1 MSADRVNEFDSDAW
15 GSVFDAMTKEREESE
30 SAEAVSARQ
39 AAEMVTKMLEDM
51 QEKFVGALDKMEG
64 DRECSTVSCMTE
76 CSDLLI
82 RAIIGSGRVP

>member
-1 MSADRVNEFDSDAW
+1 MSDRVNEFDADAW

-51 QEKFVGALDKMEG
+51 QENF
-64 DRECSTVSCMTE
+64 SCMSSARWTRWKAIVSVARFLDGVQR
-76 CSDLLI
+76 SDP
-82 RAIIGSGRVP
+82 IIGSGRVP

>member
-1 MSADRVNEFDSDAW
+1 MSAATVCRTQLSDHWADRVNEFDSDAW

-51 QEKFVGALDKMEG
+51 QEKRRRTGQD
-64 DRECSTVSCMTE
+64 
-76 CSDLLI
+76 
-82 RAIIGSGRVP
+82 GRRP

>member
-1 MSADRVNEFDSDAW
+1 MSDRVNEFDTDAW

-64 DRECSTVSCMTE
+64 DRKSSTVSCMTE

>member
-1 MSADRVNEFDSDAW
+1 
-15 GSVFDAMTKEREESE
+15 MTKEREESE

-64 DRECSTVSCMTE
+64 DRECTLC
-76 CSDLLI
+76 C
-82 RAIIGSGRVP
+82 

>member
-1 MSADRVNEFDSDAW
+1 MSDHWADRVNEFDSDAW

-64 DRECSTVSCMTE
+64 DRECSTVS
-76 CSDLLI
+76 
-82 RAIIGSGRVP
+82 

>member
-1 MSADRVNEFDSDAW
+1 MQQRSAARSCLIIGPIRVNEFDADAW

-64 DRECSTVSCMTE
+64 DRECSTVS
-76 CSDLLI
+76 
-82 RAIIGSGRVP
+82 

>member
-1 MSADRVNEFDSDAW
+1 MSADRVNEFDTDAW

-51 QEKFVGALDKMEG
+51 QDEAPV
-64 DRECSTVSCMTE
+64 DRMFFIQAAVV
-76 CSDLLI
+76 
-82 RAIIGSGRVP
+82 AIGSFGFGLTTRKQPE

>member
-1 MSADRVNEFDSDAW
+1 
-15 GSVFDAMTKEREESE
+15 MTKEREESE

-64 DRECSTVSCMTE
+64 DRECSTVS
-76 CSDLLI
+76 
-82 RAIIGSGRVP
+82 

>member
-1 MSADRVNEFDSDAW
+1 MSDRVNEFDADAW

-51 QEKFVGALDKMEG
+51 QEKLSARWTRWKA
-64 DRECSTVSCMTE
+64 TVSVARFLDGVQR
-76 CSDLLI
+76 SDP
-82 RAIIGSGRVP
+82 IIGSGRVP